1 MKRINAFA
9 GGLGTGAAVM
19 SLAAGIAW
27 LWRPGLFASL
37 LSGETRQARIR
48 RNLERAARRA
58 RLCPGYLDTCRAA
71 GL

>member
-9 GGLGTGAAVM
+9 GGLGAGAAMM

-27 LWRPGLFASL
+27 IFRQDVFASL
-37 LSGETRQARIR
+37 WHGETRQARIR

-58 RLCPGYLDTCRAA
+58 RLAPDYLDACRAA

>member
-9 GGLGTGAAVM
+9 GGLGTGAAMM

-27 LWRPGLFASL
+27 LWRPNAFASL
-37 LSGETRQARIR
+37 WRGETRQARIR
-48 RNLERAARRA
+48 RDLERAARRA
-58 RLCPGYLDTCRAA
+58 RLSPDYLDGCRAA